1 MAKIKITENRDQ
13 LVKEQ
18 RLEIRLSK
26 VQKDGLQELAKKRQ
40 TTITNLI
47 VTALIPKL
55 K

>member
-1 MAKIKITENRDQ
+1 MAKTKITENRDVK
-13 LVKEQ
+13 VKEQ

-26 VQKDGLQELAKKRQ
+26 VQKDELQALAKKRQ

-47 VTALIPKL
+47 VSTLLTKS

>member
-1 MAKIKITENRDQ
+1 MKTPIKENRDQ

-26 VQKDGLQELAKKRQ
+26 VQKDELQELAKKRQ

-47 VTALIPKL
+47 VTALLTKS